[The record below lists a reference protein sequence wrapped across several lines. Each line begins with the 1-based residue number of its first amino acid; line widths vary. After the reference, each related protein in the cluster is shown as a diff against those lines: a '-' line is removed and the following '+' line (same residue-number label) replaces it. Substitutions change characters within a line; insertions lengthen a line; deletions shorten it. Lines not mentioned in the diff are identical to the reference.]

1 MLAWR
6 MFLGPVLIAA
16 FIGLFVADARAGST
30 APFLFCLA
38 CFVAVRGT
46 WELVQLLRGRFELNF
61 ALLAGVSLAIVAA
74 NWLTAV
80 PASPGVGAQGAGRLG
95 LPMLLYVLAGLALF
109 VRALARYRAPGGNI
123 ELLSAELLIV
133 TYIGAFLS
141 PMVQLRWIDL
151 GLGYV
156 PFASLIVATK
166 CGDTCAYFA
175 GHLFGRTK
183 LAPLISPGK
192 TRAGALGA
200 LVGAALGSWAW
211 LAYGTFWLTNAV
223 PGAWY
228 WSVLYGL
235 ILGLTGLVGDL
246 AESLLKRDVQVKD
259 SAPLLPGFGGLLD
272 ILDSILFAGPVAY
285 ALWLVLPL
293 TS

>member
-46 WELVQLLRGRFELNF
+46 WELVQLLRGRFDLNF
-61 ALLAGVSLAIVAA
+61 ALLAGISLAIVAA
-74 NWLTAV
+74 NWMTAV
-80 PASPGVGAQGAGRLG
+80 PASAGASAQGAGRLG
-95 LPMLLYVLAGLALF
+95 LPMLLYVLAGLTLF
-109 VRALARYRAPGGNI
+109 IRALARYRAPGRNI
-123 ELLSAELLIV
+123 ESLSVELLIV
-133 TYIGAFLS
+133 TYIGVFLS
-141 PMVQLRWIDL
+141 PMVQLRWIVLDL
-151 GLGYV
+151 GYI

-175 GHLFGRTK
+175 GRLFGRTK

-192 TRAGALGA
+192 TRAGAVGA
-200 LVGAALGSWAW
+200 LVGAALGSWVW
-211 LAYGTFWLTNAV
+211 LTWGTLWLTNAE
-223 PGAWY
+223 PSSWY
-228 WSVLYGL
+228 WSVLYG
-235 ILGLTGLVGDL
+235 IVLGLTGLVGDL
-246 AESLLKRDVQVKD
+246 AESLLKRDVEVKD

-293 TS
+293 TK